1 MIRAIAVDDEPIGLE
16 IIQNYAAKVNFLD
29 LKATF
34 EDALE
39 ALEYIKQNPVDLV
52 FLDINMPDI
61 TGMDFAQLLP
71 PATRFIFTTAYSKYA
86 VDAFQINA
94 IDYLMKPFGLSR
106 FLAACQRA
114 HQIIKE
120 EPANSDFLF
129 VKEGYDW
136 VRVTVEDLL
145 YVESDG
151 NYLTF
156 KEKTRKILT
165 RMTMTEAQELLP
177 KKHFFRIHKSYM
189 VNLNHVQKIEKHQVS
204 VFGNQFVPIAANCRD
219 ELMEA
224 LRQIWTVK

>member
-1 MIRAIAVDDEPIGLE
+1 MIRAIAIDDEPISLQVV
-16 IIQNYAAKVNFLD
+16 QNYAAKVNFIE

-71 PATRFIFTTAYSKYA
+71 PSTGLIFITAYSTYA

-94 IDYLMKPFGLSR
+94 IDYLMKPFHLGR
-106 FLAACQRA
+106 FMQACQKA
-114 HQIIKE
+114 HQVIKKE
-120 EPANSDFLF
+120 AANSEFIF
-129 VKEGYDW
+129 VKEGFNW
-136 VRVTVEDLL
+136 VRVSVEELL
-145 YVESDG
+145 YIESDG

-156 KEKTRKILT
+156 REKSKKILT
-165 RMTMTEAQELLP
+165 RMTLTEAREMLP
-177 KKHFFRIHKSYM
+177 NHKFFRLHKSFL
-189 VNLNHVQKIEKHQVS
+189 VNLNHIQKIERHQVS
-204 VFGNQFVPIAANCRD
+204 VFGNEFVPIAANCRD

-224 LRQIWTVK
+224 LRLLWTVK